1 MMMPRSFT
9 LARPACNAWLAQTRL
24 DALPAKPTARQKR
37 HAIELL
43 KAFARDGY
51 GPSAELIEL
60 VAKVADADAGTRDA
74 IGDRPAFIAAAKLR
88 AERPDL
94 SVRALAK
101 VR

>member
-1 MMMPRSFT
+1 MMPKPFT
-9 LARPACNAWLAQTRL
+9 LARPARSAWLAKTRL
-24 DALPAKPTARQKR
+24 DALPAKPTAHQKR

-43 KAFARDGY
+43 EAFARYGY
-51 GPSAELIEL
+51 WPSAELIEL

-88 AERPDL
+88 AERPDF
-94 SVRALAK
+94 SVRALAM